1 MIKIWTDGSC
11 KNNGK
16 KETRGGWSAI
26 LVNEDNNEYVI
37 QYGYEEN
44 TTNNR
49 MELLAAA
56 EALDYV
62 KEHFKN
68 EEVILFTDSAYLCN
82 CYKSQWH
89 KAWLKNGWKTSNK
102 KPVKN
107 RDLWERIIPFFDCK
121 EIKIEKV
128 KGHADNKLNN
138 LVDEVAQTCAEEGE
152 DFNAEYYNSILQR
165 LF

>member
-26 LVNEDNNEYVI
+26 LVNEDNNEYII

-68 EEVILFTDSAYLCN
+68 EGVILFTDSAYLCN

-89 KAWLKNGWKTSNK
+89 KAWLKMDGKLLT
-102 KPVKN
+102 KN
-107 RDLWERIIPFFDCK
+107 
-121 EIKIEKV
+121 
-128 KGHADNKLNN
+128 
-138 LVDEVAQTCAEEGE
+138 Q
-152 DFNAEYYNSILQR
+152 
-165 LF
+165 